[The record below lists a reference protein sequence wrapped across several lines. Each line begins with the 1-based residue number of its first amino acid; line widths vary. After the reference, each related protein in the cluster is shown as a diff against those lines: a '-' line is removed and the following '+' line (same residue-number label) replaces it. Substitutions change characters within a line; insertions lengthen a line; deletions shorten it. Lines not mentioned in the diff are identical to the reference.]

1 MTTSHQRSLDQI
13 VKDAQ
18 TKPPGEQLRFIRD
31 ACSSD
36 EGLYQSVM
44 ADMQSRQQW
53 FDSGNTEGG
62 NTSEDAARDEFA
74 DEESGYA
81 SITDPAGQLI
91 GPYRIVRSLGQGGMG
106 EVFLADRADEQF
118 HQQVAIKLVRRGLL
132 SRQVQSRL
140 RQERQILASLDHPNI
155 ARLYDGGATED
166 GTPYIVMEYVDGE
179 PIDTYCDKRGLTI
192 EERLRLFV
200 TVCSAVH
207 RAHQNLIVH
216 RDLKPS
222 NILVTAQGVPK
233 LLDFGIA
240 KMLDERELTHTLA
253 VTQADVRVMTP
264 GHASPEQI
272 RGDLISTASDTYVLG
287 VLLYELLSGY
297 KPFVLRGNRLAELER
312 AICEDTPP
320 TLSVAIASAEQTAD
334 SGIAEIAAQR
344 SVSAAKLRR
353 ELRGDL
359 ENIVM
364 MAMRKEPERRYSSV
378 EQFAADVQRH
388 LSGMPVIARADAW
401 AYRASKFVRRH
412 LVVVGLSTAF
422 IALLV
427 GFSTTTYVQSQR
439 IAHERDLAQAERSR
453 AEEERGR
460 AEAVATFLVDSF
472 RLADPSQSRGKDITA
487 REILDSG
494 ATRITRELRTQ
505 PALQATLLDVIGSVY
520 LGLGQ
525 AAEAQPLIEQGLSIR
540 QALAPG
546 GSLET
551 ARSLY
556 SLNRVYEKQGDLARA
571 EVLMR
576 QSLAM
581 NLGIRGERS
590 LETAGSYC
598 GLGFVQQNKGELAA
612 AEQSFTTCLQIRT
625 DMLGSGKG
633 SEQIAAPLDNLALIA
648 QQRNDYARAQ
658 KLLHEAIGIDRRALG
673 EDHPQ
678 YIRHQIH
685 LASVEYDSGDLQQ
698 AEDLYRQSIELSRR
712 VLSADHPETIDA
724 MSAMGTLLMETNRLD
739 EAQKILQN
747 VLESDRRRRP
757 DHVFVGNDLE
767 NLGRLAFKKRQFA
780 DAEARFR
787 EALAIYDVKFP
798 PGSGFIAAASTM
810 LGRSLLAQ
818 ERPREAEAALT
829 KAVDSWAIE
838 YGRNS
843 PGYATAR
850 ASLGRAWAMQGRNAE
865 AERALLESYPIIR
878 KSSRKPDHETAVVV
892 RQWIE
897 SLYKATGRPQ
907 AAQQYFEQLKQD

>member
-1 MTTSHQRSLDQI
+1 M
-13 VKDAQ
+13 
-18 TKPPGEQLRFIRD
+18 PPGEQLRFIRD
-31 ACSSD
+31 ACASD
-36 EGLYQSVM
+36 EVV

-53 FDSGNTEGG
+53 LSSEVAEQGG
-62 NTSEDAARDEFA
+62 NTFDEGLGAEFA
-74 DEESGYA
+74 DDESHYG
-81 SITDPAGQLI
+81 SIPDPAGQLI

-166 GTPYIVMEYVDGE
+166 GLPYIVMEYVDGE
-179 PIDTYCDKRGLTI
+179 PIDTYCDTRRLTI
-192 EERLRLFV
+192 EQRLRLFV

-222 NILVTAQGVPK
+222 NILVTPQGVPK

-240 KMLDERELTHTLA
+240 KMLDERELKHTLA

-272 RGDLISTASDTYVLG
+272 RGELISTASDTYVLG
-287 VLLYELLSGY
+287 VLLYELLCGY

-312 AICEDTPP
+312 AICEDTPA
-320 TLSVAIASAEQTAD
+320 TLSAAIAAAEHAAD
-334 SGIAEIAAQR
+334 SGIAQIAAQR
-344 SVSAAKLRR
+344 SVSPAKLRR

-359 ENIVM
+359 ENIIM

-378 EQFAADVQRH
+378 EQFAADVERH
-388 LSGMPVIARADAW
+388 LNGMPVIARADAW

-412 LVVVGLSTAF
+412 LLVVALSMAF
-422 IALLV
+422 IVLLV
-427 GFSTTTYVQSQR
+427 GFSITTYVQSQR
-439 IAHERDLAQAERSR
+439 IAHERDLAQAERLR

-460 AEAVATFLVDSF
+460 AEAVATFLIDSF

-494 ATRITRELRTQ
+494 ATRITRELHSQ

-525 AAEAQPLIEQGLSIR
+525 ATEAQPLIEQGLSIR
-540 QALAPG
+540 HALAPA

-556 SLNRVYEKQGDLARA
+556 NLNRVFEEQGDLVKAEAR
-571 EVLMR
+571 MR
-576 QSLAM
+576 ESLAM
-581 NLGIRGERS
+581 NRTIKGERS
-590 LETAGSYC
+590 LETAGGYC
-598 GLGFVQQNKGELAA
+598 GLGFVQQSKGELKA

-625 DMLGSGKG
+625 EMLGSGKG
-633 SEQIAAPLDNLALIA
+633 SEQIALPLDNLALIA
-648 QQRNDYARAQ
+648 QQRSDYERAG
-658 KLLHEAIGIDRRALG
+658 KLLREAIAIDRRTLG

-698 AEDLYRQSIELSRR
+698 ADDLYRQSIELSRR
-712 VLSADHPETIDA
+712 VLGADHPETINA
-724 MSAMGTLLMETNRLD
+724 MSAMGTLLMETGRLD

-757 DHVFVGNDLE
+757 GHVYVGNDLE
-767 NLGRLAFKKRQFA
+767 NLGRLAFKERQFA

-787 EALAIYDVKFP
+787 DALVIYNAKFQ
-798 PGSGFIAAASTM
+798 PGSGFIAATWTM

-829 KAVDSWAIE
+829 KALDSWVIE
-838 YGRNS
+838 YGRSS

-850 ASLGRAWAMQGRNAE
+850 AALGRAWALQGRNAE
-865 AERALLESYPIIR
+865 AERALLESYPILLN
-878 KSSRKPDHETAVVV
+878 SSRKPDRETAVVV

-907 AAQQYFEQLKQD
+907 AAQQYFEQLQQD